1 MRKLIVEEWLSL
13 DGFAADKNG
22 KTDFFPSTEENKQ
35 SDKDQLKFLER
46 IDTILLGRKTYQIF
60 ADFWPTPASDAEMLA
75 PRLNE
80 LPKLI
85 ISNTLDE
92 APWGSSNNASIIKG
106 DAISAVK
113 KLKEL
118 NGKDIVVWGSLSL
131 AQTLTK
137 ANLVDSFYLHICP
150 AAVGDGKRF
159 FPDSEAYRSFKL
171 TDTRTYDTGVTFL
184 NYVPK

>member
-1 MRKLIVEEWLSL
+1 MGSL
-13 DGFAADKNG
+13 PTKNG

-35 SDKDQLKFLER
+35 SDQDQLKFLER

-80 LPKLI
+80 LPKVV
-85 ISNTLDE
+85 ISNTLE
-92 APWGSSNNASIIKG
+92 KAPWGPWNNAAVARG

-113 KLKEL
+113 ELKEQ

-131 AQTLTK
+131 A
-137 ANLVDSFYLHICP
+137 
-150 AAVGDGKRF
+150 
-159 FPDSEAYRSFKL
+159 
-171 TDTRTYDTGVTFL
+171 
-184 NYVPK
+184 